1 MLKAV
6 QITIGILVGSLIA
19 MVLYHG
25 VILGQFTDKIN
36 F

>member
-1 MLKAV
+1 MLKAIQV
-6 QITIGILVGSLIA
+6 TIGLLVGSLIA
-19 MVLYHG
+19 IVLYHG

>member
-1 MLKAV
+1 MLKAIQV
-6 QITIGILVGSLIA
+6 TIGVIIGSLIA
-19 MVLYHG
+19 VVLYHG

>member
-1 MLKAV
+1 MLKAIQV
-6 QITIGILVGSLIA
+6 TIGLVVGSLIA
-19 MVLYHG
+19 VVLYHG

>member
-1 MLKAV
+1 MLKAIQV
-6 QITIGILVGSLIA
+6 TIGVIIGSLIA
-19 MVLYHG
+19 IVLYHG

>member
-1 MLKAV
+1 MLKAI
-6 QITIGILVGSLIA
+6 QITVGVLVGGLIA
-19 MVLYHG
+19 VVLYHG

>member
-6 QITIGILVGSLIA
+6 QITIGLIVGSLIA
-19 MVLYHG
+19 IVLYHG
-25 VILGQFTDKIN
+25 VILGQFTNNIN